1 MDYKIGLKRGTVVLE
16 KHHQEWAEAFGVEKE
31 SLKNL
36 LKDSV
41 LDIQH
46 IGSTSI
52 PGLVAKPI
60 IDMLMAVK
68 SLEKVKNIRS
78 LLESAGYEYREN
90 GPNED
95 QVLFVKGPEEL
106 RTHYLHITELNSSV
120 WQNDLA
126 FRDYLRSHPK
136 TVTEY
141 ENLKNDLA
149 SKYADKR
156 GEYTSGK
163 NTFIKS
169 VLRLAELRRAT
180 LIASAGASTRLASS
194 NLSDEEVDAINKS
207 SGQK

>member
-1 MDYKIGLKRGTVVLE
+1 MCSSD
-16 KHHQEWAEAFGVEKE
+16 
-31 SLKNL
+31 
-36 LKDSV
+36 
-41 LDIQH
+41 
-46 IGSTSI
+46 
-52 PGLVAKPI
+52 
-60 IDMLMAVK
+60 
-68 SLEKVKNIRS
+68 
-78 LLESAGYEYREN
+78 
-90 GPNED
+90 
-95 QVLFVKGPEEL
+95 
-106 RTHYLHITELNSSV
+106 LHK
-120 WQNDLA
+120 
-126 FRDYLRSHPK
+126 K